1 MVNLIQD
8 ELGCAMH
15 DLFNEKCTQRP
26 KAATPPQNLTSV
38 NWMDLLDPTSRI
50 PADVS
55 FKIIERSNN
64 NEGEEKVMGEVCN
77 LFFCERII
85 FVYGHENMYICCSR
99 SD

>member
-1 MVNLIQD
+1 MTVNSIQD

-15 DLFNEKCTQRP
+15 DLFNEKCTSRS
-26 KAATPPQNLTSV
+26 KVTTSPQNLLNV

-50 PADVS
+50 PTDVS

-77 LFFCERII
+77 PFLL
-85 FVYGHENMYICCSR
+85 SR
-99 SD
+99 PVASIVGFGKE